1 MLYMLVAYRPPDKDV
16 YYSTKQRNHIKPA
29 SCLGF
34 VVFLQSELSKEMHQL
49 QEFVKSVS
57 SCLSVSPQKRKR
69 REKDDSDAVSLCS
82 FDFKVKHI
90 ITHSVSLVVRKTPF
104 HALI

>member
-34 VVFLQSELSKEMHQL
+34 VVFLQSELSKEMHQTPRICEKCFIL
-49 QEFVKSVS
+49 PVR
-57 SCLSVSPQKRKR
+57 LSTEAEAQ
-69 REKDDSDAVSLCS
+69 REG
-82 FDFKVKHI
+82 
-90 ITHSVSLVVRKTPF
+90 
-104 HALI
+104 